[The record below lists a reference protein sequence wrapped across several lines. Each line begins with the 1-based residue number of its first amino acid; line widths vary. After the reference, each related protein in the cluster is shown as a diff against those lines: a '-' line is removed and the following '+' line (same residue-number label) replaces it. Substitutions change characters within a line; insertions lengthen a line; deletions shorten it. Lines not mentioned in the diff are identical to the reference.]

1 MNKEGKKLRLLF
13 VVLIVFLFGCGQ
25 NSVEHDSVDL
35 VNESQMSEALI
46 KPSAEPTYDT
56 SDGRL
61 IAKGDIDINT
71 DILTVPRT
79 EFIEEIAELR
89 SDAYGTYAVTK
100 MSYPS
105 VDGVKNLNGVTPKQL
120 SSALEFY
127 TDFIS
132 TQYLDS
138 IALDDYSR
146 YQEWIDIVAPKYI
159 AAENFDEIV
168 KAQDNGS
175 FGGVIFNNYDVS
187 RETEGKNLIP
197 VLMRD
202 GKPRVFN
209 KHMWDLRA
217 EYSNGGIRIWSQG
230 AATVITD
237 DKKAMEW
244 DILMW
249 GEFADHVR
257 EQVSQDE
264 KYNNSIDHV
273 QQIYYQTALTL
284 NEENDT
290 WKIIDF
296 DNSSY
301 TPSGLPIEVTE
312 RPEVL
317 EWREAIG

>member
-1 MNKEGKKLRLLF
+1 MSLTSKNLKFLF
-13 VVLIVFLFGCGQ
+13 VLIAVFSFACGQ
-25 NSVEHDSVDL
+25 NSAEENLVDSVDENQ
-35 VNESQMSEALI
+35 VSAAFEE
-46 KPSAEPTYDT
+46 PSPQPTYDT

-61 IAKGDIDINT
+61 LAKGNIDINI
-71 DILTVPRT
+71 DILTVPKT
-79 EFIEEIAELR
+79 EFIEQIVETR
-89 SDAYGTYAVTK
+89 TDVHGTYAVTK

-105 VDGVKNLNGVTPKQL
+105 VDGVKNLSGVSPKQL
-120 SSALEFY
+120 ASALEFY

-138 IALDDYSR
+138 IALDDYNR
-146 YQEWIDIVAPKYI
+146 YQEWVEKVAPKYLAQDNI
-159 AAENFDEIV
+159 NEIV
-168 KAQDNGS
+168 NAQKNGS
-175 FGGVIFNNYDVS
+175 FGEVIFNNYDDS
-187 RETEGKNLIP
+187 RETDGKNLIP

-249 GEFADHVR
+249 GEFADQVR
-257 EQVSQDE
+257 EQISQDA
-264 KYNNSIDHV
+264 KYSNSIHHM
-273 QQIYYQTALTL
+273 QQIYYQTAITL
-284 NEENDT
+284 KEEDDNWT
-290 WKIIDF
+290 IIGF
-296 DNSSY
+296 DSSTY
-301 TPSGLPIEVTE
+301 TRGLLSELTE

-317 EWREAIG
+317 EWREAIR